1 MLCPFKS
8 HYTSCP
14 FQEYSSYYMKSR
26 TASNENSLTVS
37 TKNISSETSKIHES
51 LQIPVFQ
58 GKINP
63 RVLQTINDNIK
74 SDILEFKSQMET
86 AANEYSKNLIK
97 QGKPFTPFAISNT
110 YLVTYNKNNTLSISI
125 IYQQYIGGRNSYIR
139 TTYNYDLSSGESMPL
154 RSLFKQGVDYRGTLN
169 KLITQKINED
179 KQLYPSISSIQ
190 FKGIAED
197 QPYYLDNNNLVIF
210 FRFNEIAPAASE
222 IPVIRI
228 PFSELSN
235 ILKPQL
241 LRG

>member
-8 HYTSCP
+8 HYTFCP
-14 FQEYSSYYMKSR
+14 FQEYSSYYVKNR
-26 TASNENSLTVS
+26 NVSNGNALTVS
-37 TKNISSETSKIHES
+37 TKNISSETSQIHES

-58 GKINP
+58 GQINP
-63 RVLQTINDNIK
+63 RVLQHINDSIK

-97 QGKPFTPFAISNT
+97 QGKPFTPFEISNT
-110 YLVTYNKNNTLSISI
+110 YLVTYNKNNILSISI

-154 RSLFKQGVDYRGTLN
+154 RSLFKEGVDYRGTLN
-169 KLITQKINED
+169 KLITEKINEN
-179 KQLYPSISSIQ
+179 KQLYPSISSKQ